1 MAWLV
6 LEPKAVKKQVEKLGK
21 QRPDIKAAYDTLLE
35 DLKELG
41 PEAKNWHHFGK
52 LTTGKRV
59 PDMYHC
65 HLNKGAPR
73 YVAVWR
79 VEDQTVEIMEV
90 RYVGTHEGAD
100 YKRIR

>member
-1 MAWLV
+1 MEWSV
-6 LEPKAVKKQVEKLGK
+6 IIPKKVRKQVDKL
-21 QRPDIKAAYDTLLE
+21 PPAIYETFYLLVAA
-35 DLKELG
+35 LKTDG
-41 PEAKNWHHFGK
+41 PEAKGWHHFGR
-52 LTTGKRV
+52 LVTSKRE

-79 VEDQTVEIMEV
+79 VEDQTVEMMEM